1 MLTGNC
7 YINFMTRDNFLTPS
21 GHLQDM
27 TDQRIACAKVTSNTS
42 TEFFPHKK
50 RDRKFQ
56 NNKLGLEN
64 CQFATK
70 SLATLVS

>member
-1 MLTGNC
+1 MLTGYC

-27 TDQRIACAKVTSNTS
+27 TDQRIACTEVTMAS
-42 TEFFPHKK
+42 TEFFSTQK